1 MILSTVGSE
10 GIAKGFAAGRS
21 GSVANLNFTGAAGIV
36 FGVVY
41 TVCYRAGYARFGFTT
56 TI

>member
-1 MILSTVGSE
+1 MTLSAVVSE
-10 GIAKGFAAGRS
+10 GVAKGFAAGRS

-41 TVCYRAGYARFGFTT
+41 TVRYRAGYA
-56 TI
+56 